1 MKIVDCRENGSDL
14 VKFETLPHF
23 TVFEMP
29 GEDGVFIKYDIPNL
43 DMEVRAGFAGL
54 TVNAFRITDS
64 TDMHNRLFWKV
75 LPEAMVRPLD
85 VELRIKGVK
94 KYD

>member
-23 TVFEMP
+23 TVFEIP
-29 GEDGVFIKYDIPNL
+29 GEEGVFIKYDIPGL
-43 DMEVRAGFAGL
+43 DVTVRTGYAGL
-54 TVNAFRITDS
+54 NLNAFRVTDS
-64 TDMHNRLFWKV
+64 AVTGDRLFFKV
-75 LPEAMVRPLD
+75 LPEKLVRPLD

>member
-23 TVFEMP
+23 TVFEIP
-29 GEDGVFIKYDIPNL
+29 GEEGVFIKYDIPGV
-43 DMEVRAGFAGL
+43 DVTVRAGCAGL
-54 TVNAFRITDS
+54 GLNAFRVNDGD
-64 TDMHNRLFWKV
+64 DMGGRLFWKL
-75 LPEAMVRPLD
+75 LPEKLVRPLD
-85 VELRIKGVK
+85 VELHIKGVK